1 MDDGGVLEVYDNV
14 FFEANTAGYSGGAV
28 SRPSKI
34 DSHLPGVATFWRCT
48 TVWSLRG
55 TWLSLVVAAR

>member
-14 FFEANTAGYSGGAV
+14 VFEANTAGSLGGAV

-34 DSHLPGVATFWRCT
+34 DSHLPGVMFCDTACQDRI
-48 TVWSLRG
+48 L
-55 TWLSLVVAAR
+55 